1 MLIKSVVSSI
11 FLILYTILL
20 GSIVFLKLLW
30 FLQILQIE
38 EYYTK
43 KFYLWLFKNW
53 KKVFLEDSALV
64 LLIVLNI
71 VFFVI
76 WKDETK
82 YTLLT
87 QIIFILIAGITFVYN
102 LSLGFKR
109 QKYAKKK
116 LVFTKRL
123 IRLFLANTIFL
134 LGFYFVLTKGFYSY
148 QNFSWVLPCLLI
160 LLLPFITM
168 FINLAMLPIEE
179 PINNFY
185 FEDAKRKLGSLNPFI
200 VAITGSY
207 GKTSTKYF
215 IAQILQSKYN
225 VLMTPESYNTAMG
238 ITKVIRLN
246 LNSEHKIFVVELA
259 ENEKG
264 GFKRLLNL
272 INPNVSVVTSVG
284 IQHLEEFGTE
294 EKIKDAIGYFVKKS
308 IESEKCEAIVVNADI
323 DIISQ
328 IESKN
333 SKVKKCSI
341 DTISDFYAKQ
351 VKTSPKGTKFYLCKK
366 NGEKV
371 LCTTKILGK
380 ENVRNIIL
388 ASSVADVL
396 GFSIEEISKAI
407 ENLHSPPHRLELI
420 DNGTGILIIDDAY
433 NSNPVGA
440 RMAADVLSK
449 FTNGRKILVTPGLV
463 ELGKLEY
470 EENKKIGQYFAK
482 RVDYVFLVGKERT
495 KPIYEGLLQENF
507 PQDKIFINA
516 NLGETTEVLKSFLK
530 PGDSIL
536 FENDLPD
543 TYEEI

>member
-1 MLIKSVVSSI
+1 MFTKSVVNSI

-30 FLQILQIE
+30 LLQILQIE

-53 KKVFLEDSALV
+53 KKVFLEDFALV

-71 VFFVI
+71 VFFTI
-76 WKDETK
+76 WKNETK

-102 LSLGFKR
+102 LFVGFKR

-134 LGFYFVLTKGFYSY
+134 LGFYFVLTKGFYSC

-160 LLLPFITM
+160 LLLPFIIM
-168 FINLAMLPIEE
+168 FVNLAMLPIEE
-179 PINNFY
+179 SINNFY

-200 VAITGSY
+200 VAVTGSY

-246 LNSEHKIFVVELA
+246 LNPEHKIFVVELA

-284 IQHLEEFGTE
+284 IQHLEEFETE
-294 EKIKDAIGYFVKKS
+294 EKIKEAIGYFVEKS
-308 IESEKCEAIVVNADI
+308 IESEKCKAVVLNADI
-323 DIISQ
+323 DIVSQ

-351 VKTSPKGTKFYLCKK
+351 VKISPKGTKFYLYKK
-366 NGEKV
+366 NGERV

-380 ENVRNIIL
+380 ENVRNIVL

-396 GFSIEEISKAI
+396 GFSIEEISRAI

-440 RMAADVLSK
+440 RMAADVLSE

-482 RVDYVFLVGKERT
+482 RADYVFLVGKERT

-530 PGDSIL
+530 AGDSIL